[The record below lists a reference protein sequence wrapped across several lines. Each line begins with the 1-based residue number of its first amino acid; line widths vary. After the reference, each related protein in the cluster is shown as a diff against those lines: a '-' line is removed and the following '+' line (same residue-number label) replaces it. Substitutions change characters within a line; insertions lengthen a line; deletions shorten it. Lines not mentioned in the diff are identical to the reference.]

1 MDKSQIE
8 LVKLLNKALISEK
21 IDVSEDID
29 WNELIDISSENKV
42 EAIMY
47 SAISNKSKENISK
60 EILDDLKKRTF
71 QSGIGQLNHMK
82 AVSNVLTEFNKENI
96 SVLVL
101 KGLVIRDMYPTPTLR
116 TMSDADIVVKEKD
129 LEKSKQILE
138 NLGYS
143 EYSSSPSH
151 FVYYK
156 PGYLLIELHWNLADE
171 HFFNNIDLFE
181 EDMWPNVIDVNI
193 EGVPALGM
201 SLEDLA
207 IYQSIHMAKHF
218 VYRGF
223 GIRHLVD
230 FVLLV
235 QKKGTEVDWTSF
247 INRCYKYGIGKF
259 TVAMFMACRKL
270 FDIEVP
276 DAVLSRETCS
286 EAYVDALIEDIFS
299 GGVHGKHDF
308 TSAVASEFAYTSDKD
323 SEVKESVSKKFLRFL
338 FPPVE
343 NMSDKYDYAR
353 KNKILTPVAWVHHL
367 FAGVFNSEYSLK
379 DKFKFTTSVLVESKK
394 RNDLMEWLEL

>member
-1 MDKSQIE
+1 MNKAHIE
-8 LVKLLNKALISEK
+8 LVRLLNKALLSEK
-21 IDVSEDID
+21 IDVNKDID
-29 WNELIDISSENKV
+29 WKELIDLASENKV
-42 EAIMY
+42 EALIY
-47 SAISNKSKENISK
+47 SAISNKSKEDMDKN
-60 EILDDLKKRTF
+60 ILDDLKKRTF

-82 AVSNVLTEFNKENI
+82 AVASVLTAMKDESIN
-96 SVLVL
+96 VLVL

-116 TMSDADIVVKEKD
+116 TMSDADIVVKEAD
-129 LEKSKQILE
+129 LENAKKVLE
-138 NLGYS
+138 GLGYS

-171 HFFNNIDLFE
+171 HFFNNINVFE
-181 EDMWPNVIDVNI
+181 QDMWPNVIDVDI
-193 EGVPALGM
+193 EGVHALGM

-223 GIRHLVD
+223 GIRHLCD

-235 QKKGTEVDWTSF
+235 NKRGEEVDWTSF
-247 INRCYKYGIGKF
+247 IDRCYKYGIGKF

-270 FDIEVP
+270 FSIDIP
-276 DAVLSRETCS
+276 DVVLNRESCS

-323 SEVKESVSKKFLRFL
+323 SDVKDSVTTKFVRFL
-338 FPPVE
+338 FPPVDS
-343 NMSDKYDYAR
+343 MSDKYDYA
-353 KNKILTPVAWVHHL
+353 KGNKLLVPVAWTHHL